1 MRFLDVN
8 KLGHAIR
15 NNYLKVWY
23 FVDHGKV
30 MESNKGDIYLHKIDL
45 TIFTTNTNEFTE
57 NFVH

>member
-8 KLGHAIR
+8 KLGHAIK

-30 MESNKGDIYLHKIDL
+30 IESNKGDMYLNKIDL
-45 TIFTTNTNEFTE
+45 TLFTAITN
-57 NFVH
+57 